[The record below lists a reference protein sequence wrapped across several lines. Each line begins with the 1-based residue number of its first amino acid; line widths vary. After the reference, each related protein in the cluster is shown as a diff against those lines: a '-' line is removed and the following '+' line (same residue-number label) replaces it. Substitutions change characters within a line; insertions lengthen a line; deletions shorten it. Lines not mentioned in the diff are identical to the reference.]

1 MNVTKKNQKNLTTIK
16 GQLEEKQEEEN
27 WRDSNKSS
35 F

>member
-16 GQLEEKQEEEN
+16 DQLEEKQEEETSEITTN
-27 WRDSNKSS
+27 EA